1 VFPTRHVCQWVPLPL
16 APRFFVAL
24 LLLVASHALGEVSA
38 SAEWHLLDGNNQAK
52 VYIDRETISR
62 TGDLVKVWV
71 LDDLKTPHKRGFSTF
86 LSVRA
91 REEHDC
97 SKERF
102 RLLALE
108 QFAGKMGTGASIYKK
123 SGESG
128 WAPIPRGTMAQ
139 SVWKFVCGKQ

>member
-1 VFPTRHVCQWVPLPL
+1 
-16 APRFFVAL
+16 VAL
-24 LLLVASHALGEVSA
+24 FLLLVCHGLSESSA
-38 SAEWHLLDGNNQAK
+38 SAEWHFLDANDHAK

-62 TGDLVKVWV
+62 TGDVVKAWV
-71 LDDLKTPHKRGFSTF
+71 LDDLKTPHTRGLSSF

-91 REEHDC
+91 HEEHDC

-102 RLLALE
+102 RLVAIE
-108 QFAGKMGTGASIYKK
+108 QFAGNMGTGDSVYKK

-139 SVWKFVCGKQ
+139 SVWKFVCGKKR